1 MRRQIVCTMYN
12 NYCLKRYP
20 FIFSILARLMYQA
33 IVQQQEE
40 AGSLAN
46 FCPSVVV
53 YSDSPAKETI
63 DCKVKWEDEEEENV
77 ISVCE
82 FLKFSPTALQL
93 NIKTFHKS
101 LYGESHEEVV
111 EMLSIH

>member
-1 MRRQIVCTMYN
+1 MY
-12 NYCLKRYP
+12 R
-20 FIFSILARLMYQA
+20 A

-53 YSDSPAKETI
+53 YSDSPANEKVE
-63 DCKVKWEDEEEENV
+63 CKVKWEDEEEENV

-82 FLKFSPTALQL
+82 FLIKPSMGNLTRRLQRCFPFVCL
-93 NIKTFHKS
+93 NEPKTNT
-101 LYGESHEEVV
+101 L
-111 EMLSIH
+111 

>member
-1 MRRQIVCTMYN
+1 
-12 NYCLKRYP
+12 
-20 FIFSILARLMYQA
+20 MYQA

-53 YSDSPAKETI
+53 NSDSPANETVE
-63 DCKVKWEDEEEENV
+63 CKVKWDDEEENV

-82 FLKFSPTALQL
+82 FLKFLLTALQL
-93 NIKTFHKS
+93 FLISKHFIKPSMGNLMQRLQRCFPFIS
-101 LYGESHEEVV
+101 LK
-111 EMLSIH
+111 

>member
-1 MRRQIVCTMYN
+1 
-12 NYCLKRYP
+12 
-20 FIFSILARLMYQA
+20 MYQS

-53 YSDSPAKETI
+53 NSDSPANETVE
-63 DCKVKWEDEEEENV
+63 CKVKWEDDEEENV

-82 FLKFSPTALQL
+82 FLKVFANSIATWYQ
-93 NIKTFHKS
+93 NIS
-101 LYGESHEEVV
+101 
-111 EMLSIH
+111 

>member
-1 MRRQIVCTMYN
+1 
-12 NYCLKRYP
+12 
-20 FIFSILARLMYQA
+20 MYQA

-53 YSDSPAKETI
+53 NSDSPANETVE
-63 DCKVKWEDEEEENV
+63 CKVKWEDDEEENV

-82 FLKFSPTALQL
+82 FLKFLPTALQL
-93 NIKTFHKS
+93 DIKTFHKA
-101 LYGESHEEVV
+101 LYGESHEKVA